1 MNVTAEKTDE
11 GCERASEHAPPPH
24 MPRSSAGEQTTDA
37 NAKAAQQASG
47 QRAAEAPNP
56 SQSQTSQRAGERLP
70 SLCGALIGADGSFEC
85 PPIIIILCVSR
96 KL

>member
-47 QRAAEAPNP
+47 QREGSRGSESLAIANFSACWREVAE
-56 SQSQTSQRAGERLP
+56 
-70 SLCGALIGADGSFEC
+70 SLRC
-85 PPIIIILCVSR
+85 PYRGRWIF
-96 KL
+96 